1 LHCTPQA
8 QTASCAACWQP
19 HAQFDPLPVVQ
30 VQAACLTSFMIDFL
44 WSVDDGMSSI
54 SALCAVARHMDSTVG
69 RAASLD
75 AATVSPV
82 D

>member
-1 LHCTPQA
+1 
-8 QTASCAACWQP
+8 
-19 HAQFDPLPVVQ
+19 

-44 WSVDDGMSSI
+44 WFVDDGMSSMSGLC
-54 SALCAVARHMDSTVG
+54 SATLHLDSRLG